1 MPDNDFPMGMTEP
14 YIPEVLPVLPLKDTV
29 IYPHIIVP
37 LLITREEYVKLIDD
51 ALTADR
57 LVAAMASKEEVETPE
72 PSQIYDIGTAAAI
85 IRMLKLP
92 DGSMQLF
99 VQGVQRIRIVEYV
112 ESQPYLKAK
121 VEKAQEIIEE
131 SVELEGIARNVL
143 TQFKKMI
150 SLAPYLPNEIFIAAM
165 NIAEPNNLA
174 DFIASNINIDLEEK
188 QELLEALDVKDR
200 LEKLT
205 VFLNKEIEILEIGSK
220 IQSEVQTEMSKSQRE
235 YFLREQLKAIQK
247 ELGEVDERTLEI
259 NEFREKI
266 EQSGM
271 PEGARKEAERE
282 MDRLAKMPVA
292 AAEYTVART
301 YLEWL
306 TSLPWNLS
314 TEDNLD
320 IKRARKVLDED
331 HYDLDK
337 VKDRIVEY
345 LAVRKLKEDMKGPI
359 FCFVGPPGVGKTSLG
374 QSIARALGRKFVRIS
389 LGGMHDEAEIR
400 GHRRTYIGALPGR
413 IVRGIQR
420 AGSNNPV
427 FMLDEVDKIGADFR
441 GDPASALLEV
451 LDPEQ
456 NHSFSDHYLDVDFD
470 LSKVMFITTA
480 NTPIPI
486 HPALLDRMEVLEL
499 PGYTEVEK
507 VHIALDHLLPRQF
520 EFHGLKK
527 SQIAISE
534 GALSAIIRS
543 YTREAG
549 VRNLEREIATVC
561 RKVAKDIASGKRRSR
576 KITEKDLHELL
587 GPSRF
592 RFEVLEEADEVGV
605 ATGLAWTEAGGDVLF
620 VESQVMP
627 GDGDLILTGK
637 LGDVMQES
645 AKAALTYCRSVADRY
660 GVESGF
666 FKNNDMHVHVPAGAI
681 PKDGPS
687 AGVTIAT
694 ALMSSITQ
702 RKVRKEVGMTG
713 EITLRGKVLPIGGLK
728 EKVLAAHRAGVKK
741 VIIPEENQKYL
752 EEIPAFIRRDLKF
765 VPVKHIE
772 EVFKIALH
780 PDGKASGTKA
790 AKTAA
795 AVAEKR
801 PAVKK
806 ASKTSKP
813 AAKKAPKPAAKKAS
827 KTSKP
832 ATKKASK
839 TSKPAAKK
847 APKPAA
853 KKASKTSKPAAKKA
867 SKPAAKKAVARKG
880 RAAKKA

>member
-1 MPDNDFPMGMTEP
+1 LPDNDVPMANEN
-14 YIPEVLPVLPLKDTV
+14 YIPEILPVLPLKDTV

-51 ALTADR
+51 ALSADR
-57 LVAAMASKEEVETPE
+57 LVAAVASKEEVETPE
-72 PSQIYDIGTAAAI
+72 PEQIYDIGTAAAI

-112 ESQPYLKAK
+112 ERQPYLKARVEK
-121 VEKAQEIIEE
+121 VEEIIEE
-131 SVELEGIARNVL
+131 SVELEGIARNIL
-143 TQFKKMI
+143 TQFKKMV
-150 SLAPYLPNEIFIAAM
+150 SLAPYLPSEIFIAAM
-165 NIAEPNNLA
+165 NIGEPNNLA
-174 DFIASNINIDLEEK
+174 DFIASNVNIDIQEK
-188 QELLEALDVKDR
+188 QELLEALDVRER

-205 VFLNKEIEILEIGSK
+205 VFLNKEIEILEIGSR

-247 ELGEVDERTLEI
+247 ELGEVDERTMEI
-259 NEFREKI
+259 NEFREKMD
-266 EQSGM
+266 ESGM

-282 MDRLAKMPVA
+282 LDRLAKMPVA

-306 TSLPWNLS
+306 TSLPWNTS

-320 IKRARKVLDED
+320 IKRARRVLDED

-359 FCFVGPPGVGKTSLG
+359 LCFVGPPGVGKTSLG

-413 IVRGIQR
+413 IIRGIQR

-507 VHIALDHLLPRQF
+507 AHIAIDHLLPRQY
-520 EFHGLKK
+520 EAHGLKK
-527 SQIAISE
+527 SQINITE
-534 GALSAIIRS
+534 EALRAIIRN

-549 VRNLEREIATVC
+549 VRNLEREIAGVC
-561 RKVAKDIASGKRRSR
+561 RKVARDIASGKRKSR
-576 KITEKDLHELL
+576 KIREQDLHELL

-592 RFEVLEEADEVGV
+592 RFEVLEEEDEVGV

-627 GDGDLILTGK
+627 GEGNLILTGK

-645 AKAALTYCRSVADRY
+645 AKAALTYCRSVSDRY
-660 GVESGF
+660 GVEPDF

-687 AGVTIAT
+687 AGVTMAT
-694 ALMSSITQ
+694 ALMSSITG

-728 EKVLAAHRAGVKK
+728 EKVLAAHRAGVKR
-741 VIIPEENQKYL
+741 VIIPDENRKYL
-752 EEIPAFIRRDLKF
+752 EEIPSFIRKDLKF
-765 VPVKHIE
+765 IPVKHIE
-772 EVFKIALH
+772 EVLKIALH
-780 PDGKASGTKA
+780 PVEKAPRARA
-790 AKTAA
+790 AKPPA
-795 AVAEKR
+795 AVARKR
-801 PAVKK
+801 ATVKAPVSAAKKPPKPAAKPVVKPALK
-806 ASKTSKP
+806 RTSKPTAKP
-813 AAKKAPKPAAKKAS
+813 AAKKTAAKK
-827 KTSKP
+827 T
-832 ATKKASK
+832 
-839 TSKPAAKK
+839 AAKK
-847 APKPAA
+847 SSPGRSKGKAA
-853 KKASKTSKPAAKKA
+853 
-867 SKPAAKKAVARKG
+867 G
-880 RAAKKA
+880 RS

>member
-1 MPDNDFPMGMTEP
+1 LPDNMPDNDFPMGIAEP
-14 YIPEVLPVLPLKDTV
+14 YIPDILPVLPMKDTI

-57 LVAAMASKEEVETPE
+57 LVAAVASKEEVETPGPE
-72 PSQIYDIGTAAAI
+72 QIHDIGTAAAI

-112 ESQPYLKAK
+112 QQQPYLKAK
-121 VEKAQEIIEE
+121 VEKVQEIIEE
-131 SVELEGIARNVL
+131 SVELEGITRNVL
-143 TQFKKMI
+143 TQFKKMV
-150 SLAPYLPNEIFIAAM
+150 SLAPYLPNEMFIAAM
-165 NIAEPNNLA
+165 NIGEPNNLA
-174 DFIASNINIDLEEK
+174 DFIASNINIEMEEK
-188 QELLEALDVKDR
+188 QELLETLNVKDR

-205 VFLNKEIEILEIGSK
+205 LFLNKEIEILEIGSR

-247 ELGEVDERTLEI
+247 ELGEVDERALEI
-259 NEFREKI
+259 SEFREKMEEI
-266 EQSGM
+266 GM
-271 PEGARKEAERE
+271 PEAARKEAERE
-282 MDRLAKMPVA
+282 LDRLAKMPVA

-306 TSLPWNLS
+306 TSLPWNVS
-314 TEDNLD
+314 TDDNLD
-320 IKRARKVLDED
+320 IKRARQVLDED

-359 FCFVGPPGVGKTSLG
+359 LCFVGPPGVGKTSLG
-374 QSIARALGRKFVRIS
+374 QSIARALGRNFVRIS

-413 IVRGIQR
+413 IIRGILR

-507 VHIALDHLLPRQF
+507 AHIARGHLLPRQF
-520 EFHGLKK
+520 EAHGLKK
-527 SQIAISE
+527 SQIEIGE
-534 GALSAIIRS
+534 EALRAIIRN

-561 RKVAKDIASGKRRSR
+561 RKVAKDIASGKRKSR
-576 KITEKDLHELL
+576 KIREKDLHELL
-587 GPSRF
+587 GPSRY
-592 RFEVLEEADEVGV
+592 RFEVLEEEDEVGV
-605 ATGLAWTEAGGDVLF
+605 ATGLAWTESGGDVLF
-620 VESQVMP
+620 VEAQVMH
-627 GDGDLILTGK
+627 GEGDLILTGK

-660 GVESGF
+660 GVDADF

-687 AGVTIAT
+687 AGVTMAT
-694 ALMSSITQ
+694 ALMSSITKK
-702 RKVRKEVGMTG
+702 KVHKEVGMTG

-752 EEIPAFIRRDLKF
+752 EEIPAFIRKDLKF
-765 VPVKHIE
+765 IPVKHIE
-772 EVFKIALH
+772 EVLKVALH
-780 PDGKASGTKA
+780 ADGKGTLARSSRDSGKTAGKPSRPA
-790 AKTAA
+790 AKKGAVKKPAGGAA
-795 AVAEKR
+795 KKTRTPGAKKAPRSTTGK
-801 PAVKK
+801 AVKK
-806 ASKTSKP
+806 AAVKT
-813 AAKKAPKPAAKKAS
+813 PKPAAKSTAR
-827 KTSKP
+827 
-832 ATKKASK
+832 KKV
-839 TSKPAAKK
+839 P
-847 APKPAA
+847 PG
-853 KKASKTSKPAAKKA
+853 
-867 SKPAAKKAVARKG
+867 KG
-880 RAAKKA
+880 RAAGKG

>member
-1 MPDNDFPMGMTEP
+1 LPDNDIPVGMTEP
-14 YIPEVLPVLPLKDTV
+14 YIPEILPVLPLKDTV

-37 LLITREEYVKLIDD
+37 LLITREEFVRLIDD

-57 LVAAMASKEEVETPE
+57 LVAAVTSKEDVETPE
-72 PSQIYDIGTAAAI
+72 PGQIHEIGTAAAI

-99 VQGVQRIRIVEYV
+99 MQGVQRIRIVEYV
-112 ESQPYLKAK
+112 ETQPYLKAK
-121 VEKAQEIIEE
+121 VEKVQEIIEE

-143 TQFKKMI
+143 TQFKKMV

-165 NIAEPNNLA
+165 NIGEPNNLA
-174 DFIASNINIDLEEK
+174 DFIASNVNIDVQEK

-205 VFLNKEIEILEIGSK
+205 VFLNKEIEILEIGSR

-259 NEFREKI
+259 NEFREKMD
-266 EQSGM
+266 EGGM
-271 PEGARKEAERE
+271 PEAARKEAERE
-282 MDRLAKMPVA
+282 LDRLAKMPVA

-306 TSLPWNLS
+306 TSLPWNES

-320 IKRARKVLDED
+320 IKRARKILDED

-359 FCFVGPPGVGKTSLG
+359 LCFVGPPGVGKTSLG

-413 IVRGIQR
+413 IIRGIQR

-507 VHIALDHLLPRQF
+507 AHIATAHLMPRQF
-520 EFHGLKK
+520 EAHGLKK
-527 SQIAISE
+527 SQIAIGE
-534 GALSAIIRS
+534 DALRAIIRS

-561 RKVAKDIASGKRRSR
+561 RKVAKDIAAGKRKSR
-576 KITEKDLHELL
+576 KIREKDLHEIL

-592 RFEVLEEADEVGV
+592 RFEVLEEEDEVGV

-627 GDGDLILTGK
+627 GDGNLILTGK
-637 LGDVMQES
+637 LGEVMQES

-660 GVESGF
+660 GVEADF
-666 FKNNDMHVHVPAGAI
+666 FRNNDMHVHVPAGAI

-687 AGVTIAT
+687 AGVTMAT
-694 ALMSSITQ
+694 ALMSSITK
-702 RKVRKEVGMTG
+702 RKVHKEVGMTG

-752 EEIPAFIRRDLKF
+752 EEIPAFIRKDLKF
-765 VPVKHIE
+765 IPVKHIE
-772 EVFKIALH
+772 EVLKVALH
-780 PDGKASGTKA
+780 PDGKSPRAQA
-790 AKTAA
+790 AKPAA
-795 AVAEKR
+795 AAAKKR
-801 PAVKK
+801 
-806 ASKTSKP
+806 P
-813 AAKKAPKPAAKKAS
+813 AAKKAVKSPAGKTSRQPAKKAQ
-827 KTSKP
+827 KP
-832 ATKKASK
+832 AKKR
-839 TSKPAAKK
+839 AAKPVAGK
-847 APKPAA
+847 
-853 KKASKTSKPAAKKA
+853 AAKKA
-867 SKPAAKKAVARKG
+867 SKPPAKKASKPP
-880 RAAKKA
+880 AKKASKPPAKKTRT

>member
-1 MPDNDFPMGMTEP
+1 LPENDFPIGMTET

-37 LLITREEYVKLIDD
+37 LLIAKEEFVKLIDD

-57 LVAAMASKEEVETPE
+57 LVAAVASREEIETPE
-72 PSQIYDIGTAAAI
+72 PEQMYEIGTAAAI

-99 VQGVQRIRIVEYV
+99 VQGVQRIRVVEYV
-112 ESQPYLKAK
+112 EDKPYMKAK
-121 VEKAQEIIEE
+121 VEKVDEIIEE
-131 SVELEGIARNVL
+131 SVQLEGLARNVL
-143 TQFKKMI
+143 TQFKKMVT
-150 SLAPYLPNEIFIAAM
+150 LATYLPNEIFIAAM
-165 NIAEPNNLA
+165 NIGEPNNLA
-174 DFIASNINIDLEEK
+174 DFIASNINITLEEK
-188 QELLEALDVKDR
+188 QELLEAVDVKDR

-205 VFLNKEIEILEIGSK
+205 VFLNKEIEILEIGSR

-235 YFLREQLKAIQK
+235 YFLREQMKAIQK

-259 NEFREKI
+259 NEFREKMD
-266 EQSGM
+266 ESGM
-271 PEGARKEAERE
+271 PDAARKEAERE
-282 MDRLAKMPVA
+282 LDRLAKMPVA

-306 TSLPWNLS
+306 TSLPWNLG

-320 IKRARKVLDED
+320 IKRAREVLDED
-331 HYDLDK
+331 HYDLEK

-359 FCFVGPPGVGKTSLG
+359 LCFVGPPGVGKTSLG

-413 IVRGIQR
+413 IIRGIQR

-480 NTPIPI
+480 NTPVPI

-507 VHIALDHLLPRQF
+507 VHIAIDHLLPRQY
-520 EFHGLKK
+520 EAHGLKK
-527 SQIAISE
+527 SQIDISE
-534 GALSAIIRS
+534 EALRAIIRD

-549 VRNLEREIATVC
+549 VRNLEREIAAVC
-561 RKVAKDIASGKRRSR
+561 RKVARDIASGKRKSR
-576 KITEKDLHELL
+576 KVRERDLHELL
-587 GPSRF
+587 GPSRY
-592 RFEVLEEADEVGV
+592 RFEVLEEEDEVGV

-645 AKAALTYCRSVADRY
+645 AKAALTYCRSVAARY
-660 GVESGF
+660 GVEADF
-666 FKNNDMHVHVPAGAI
+666 FKKNDMHVHVPAGAI

-687 AGVTIAT
+687 AGVTMAT
-694 ALMSSITQ
+694 ALMSSITK
-702 RKVRKEVGMTG
+702 RKVRKDVGMTG

-728 EKVLAAHRAGVKK
+728 EKVLAAHRSGVKT
-741 VIIPEENQKYL
+741 VIIPDENRKYL
-752 EEIPAFIRRDLKF
+752 EEIPDFIRKDLKF
-765 VPVKHIE
+765 IPVKHVE
-772 EVFKIALH
+772 EVLKIALYK
-780 PDGKASGTKA
+780 DGEPEVSRKAN
-790 AKTAA
+790 
-795 AVAEKR
+795 
-801 PAVKK
+801 
-806 ASKTSKP
+806 KP
-813 AAKKAPKPAAKKAS
+813 AAAKKRMARKPAKA
-827 KTSKP
+827 
-832 ATKKASK
+832 AAS
-839 TSKPAAKK
+839 
-847 APKPAA
+847 
-853 KKASKTSKPAAKKA
+853 KA
-867 SKPAAKKAVARKG
+867 SKPAAKKPAKAAASKASKP
-880 RAAKKA
+880 AAKKPARKSAAGKKAAPARAGKKSAVKKKSSKVQSGAKKTAKKART

>member
-1 MPDNDFPMGMTEP
+1 MPDNDFPMGIADP
-14 YIPEVLPVLPLKDTV
+14 YIPEILPVLPLKDTV

-37 LLITREEYVKLIDD
+37 LLITREELVQLIDD
-51 ALTADR
+51 ALSEDR
-57 LVAAMASKEEVETPE
+57 LVAAVASREEVESPE
-72 PSQIYDIGTAAAI
+72 PEQIYDIGTAAAI

-112 ESQPYLKAK
+112 QEDPYLQAK
-121 VEKAQEIIEE
+121 VEKVQEETE
-131 SVELEGIARNVL
+131 KTVEVEGLARNVL
-143 TQFKKMI
+143 AQFKKMVE
-150 SLAPYLPNEIFIAAM
+150 LAPHLPNEIFVAAM
-165 NIAEPNNLA
+165 NISEPNNLA
-174 DFIASNINIDLEEK
+174 DFIASNINISVQEK
-188 QELLEALDVKDR
+188 QELLEALDVKVR
-200 LEKLT
+200 LEQLT
-205 VFLNKEIEILEIGSK
+205 TFLNKELEILEIGSR

-247 ELGEVDERTLEI
+247 ELGEVDERTMEI

-266 EQSGM
+266 DESGM
-271 PEGARKEAERE
+271 TDEARKEAERE
-282 MDRLAKMPVA
+282 LDRLAKMPVA

-306 TSLPWNLS
+306 TSLPWNLN

-320 IKRARKVLDED
+320 IERAREVLDED
-331 HYDLDK
+331 HYDLEK
-337 VKDRIVEY
+337 VKDRIIEY

-359 FCFVGPPGVGKTSLG
+359 LCFVGPPGVGKTSLG

-413 IVRGIQR
+413 IIRGIRR

-480 NTPIPI
+480 NTSIPV

-507 VHIALDHLLPRQF
+507 VRIAQDHLIPRQL
-520 EFHGLKK
+520 EAHGLKK
-527 SQIAISE
+527 SQLNITE
-534 GALSAIIRS
+534 EALRGIIRN

-549 VRNLEREIATVC
+549 VRNLEREIAAVC
-561 RKVAKDIASGKRRSR
+561 RKVARDIATGKRKSKKVLNR
-576 KITEKDLHELL
+576 DLHDLL
-587 GPSRF
+587 GPARF
-592 RFEVLEEADEVGV
+592 RFEVLEEEDEVGV
-605 ATGLAWTEAGGDVLF
+605 ATGLAWTESGGDILF
-620 VESQVMP
+620 VEAQVMP
-627 GDGDLILTGK
+627 GEGELILTGK

-645 AKAALTYCRSVADRY
+645 AKAALTYCRSIAGDY
-660 GVESGF
+660 GVDADF

-687 AGVTIAT
+687 AGVTMAT
-694 ALMSSITQ
+694 ALISAITK
-702 RKVRKEVGMTG
+702 RKVYKDVSMTG

-728 EKVLAAHRAGVKK
+728 EKVLAAHRSGVKE
-741 VIIPEENQKYL
+741 VLIPEENEKYL
-752 EEIPAFIRRDLKF
+752 EEIPDFIRKDLEF
-765 VPVKHIE
+765 IPVKHVD
-772 EVFKIALH
+772 EVFKEALH
-780 PDGKASGTKA
+780 PDGKAGAKKTAGKSAPSPGKKRLDAKTKAKQGGKGSSTSKSGTSRKR
-790 AKTAA
+790 KTG
-795 AVAEKR
+795 K
-801 PAVKK
+801 
-806 ASKTSKP
+806 
-813 AAKKAPKPAAKKAS
+813 
-827 KTSKP
+827 
-832 ATKKASK
+832 
-839 TSKPAAKK
+839 
-847 APKPAA
+847 
-853 KKASKTSKPAAKKA
+853 
-867 SKPAAKKAVARKG
+867 
-880 RAAKKA
+880 

>member
-282 MDRLAKMPVA
+282 MDRLEKMPVA

-359 FCFVGPPGVGKTSLG
+359 LCFVGPPGVGKTSLG

-413 IVRGIQR
+413 IIRGIQR

-470 LSKVMFITTA
+470 LSKVLFITTA

-549 VRNLEREIATVC
+549 VRNLEREIAAVC

-660 GVESGF
+660 GVEPDF
-666 FKNNDMHVHVPAGAI
+666 FRNNDMHVHVPAGAI

-687 AGVTIAT
+687 AGVTMAT

-772 EVFKIALH
+772 EVLKIALH
-780 PDGKASGTKA
+780 PDGKAAGTKA

-795 AVAEKR
+795 AVAGKR

-806 ASKTSKP
+806 ASKP
-813 AAKKAPKPAAKKAS
+813 AKK
-827 KTSKP
+827 KT
-832 ATKKASK
+832 T
-839 TSKPAAKK
+839 
-847 APKPAA
+847 KPAA
-853 KKASKTSKPAAKKA
+853 KKASKTSKPAAKKTA
-867 SKPAAKKAVARKG
+867 VKKAPKPAAKKASKTTKS
-880 RAAKKA
+880 AAKKASKTTKSAAKKTAAKKTSKPAAKRA

>member
-1 MPDNDFPMGMTEP
+1 MPDNDFPMGMAET
-14 YIPEVLPVLPLKDTV
+14 YIPEVLPVLPLKETV

-37 LLITREEYVKLIDD
+37 LLIAREEYVKLIDD

-57 LVAAMASKEEVETPE
+57 LVAAVASREEVETPE
-72 PSQIYDIGTAAAI
+72 PKQLYDIGTAAAI

-99 VQGVQRIRIVEYV
+99 VQGVQRIRIKEYV
-112 ESQPYLKAK
+112 EKQPYLKAK
-121 VEKAQEIIEE
+121 VEKIKEVVEE
-131 SVELEGIARNVL
+131 SVELEGLARNVL
-143 TQFKKMI
+143 TQFKNMV
-150 SLAPYLPNEIFIAAM
+150 SLAPYLPNEIVVAAM
-165 NIAEPNNLA
+165 NIGEPNNLA
-174 DFIASNINIDLEEK
+174 DFIASNINIDQQEK
-188 QELLEALDVKDR
+188 QELLEALDVRER

-205 VFLNKEIEILEIGSK
+205 IFLNKEIEILEIGSR

-259 NEFREKI
+259 NEFREKMD
-266 EQSGM
+266 ESGM
-271 PEGARKEAERE
+271 PDSARKEAERE
-282 MDRLAKMPVA
+282 LDRLAKMPVA

-320 IKRARKVLDED
+320 IKRARKILDED
-331 HYDLDK
+331 HYDLEK
-337 VKDRIVEY
+337 VKDRVVEY
-345 LAVRKLKEDMKGPI
+345 LAVRKLKENMKGPI
-359 FCFVGPPGVGKTSLG
+359 LCFVGPPGVGKTSLG

-413 IVRGIQR
+413 IIRGIQR

-480 NTPIPI
+480 NTPVPI

-499 PGYTEVEK
+499 LGYTEVEK
-507 VHIALDHLLPRQF
+507 VHIAIDHLLPRQF
-520 EFHGLKK
+520 EAHGLKK
-527 SQIAISE
+527 SQIAIGE
-534 GALSAIIRS
+534 EALRAIIRN

-549 VRNLEREIATVC
+549 VRNLEREIAAVC
-561 RKVAKDIASGKRRSR
+561 RKVAKDIATGKRKSR
-576 KITEKDLHELL
+576 KIKERDLHELL
-587 GPSRF
+587 GPSRY
-592 RFEVLEEADEVGV
+592 RFEVLEEDDEVGV

-637 LGDVMQES
+637 LGEVMQES

-660 GVESGF
+660 GVEADF
-666 FKNNDMHVHVPAGAI
+666 FKKNDMHVHVPAGAI

-687 AGVTIAT
+687 AGVTMAT
-694 ALMSSITQ
+694 ALMSSITR
-702 RKVRKEVGMTG
+702 RKVYKEVGMTG

-728 EKVLAAHRAGVKK
+728 EKVLAAHRSGVKTL
-741 VIIPEENQKYL
+741 VIPEENKKYL
-752 EEIPAFIRRDLKF
+752 EEIPAFIRKDLKF
-765 VPVKHIE
+765 ITVKHIE
-772 EVFKIALH
+772 EVLKIALY
-780 PDGKASGTKA
+780 PDGKAPRVKAKAAPAAGKSRKPAKAKSLAARKPAKSAKAKKPTGSKA
-790 AKTAA
+790 AK
-795 AVAEKR
+795 K
-801 PAVKK
+801 
-806 ASKTSKP
+806 SS
-813 AAKKAPKPAAKKAS
+813 AK
-827 KTSKP
+827 KP
-832 ATKKASK
+832 ATKKKGAPAKGK
-839 TSKPAAKK
+839 TAKTAKK
-847 APKPAA
+847 VSSS
-853 KKASKTSKPAAKKA
+853 KKA
-867 SKPAAKKAVARKG
+867 
-880 RAAKKA
+880 